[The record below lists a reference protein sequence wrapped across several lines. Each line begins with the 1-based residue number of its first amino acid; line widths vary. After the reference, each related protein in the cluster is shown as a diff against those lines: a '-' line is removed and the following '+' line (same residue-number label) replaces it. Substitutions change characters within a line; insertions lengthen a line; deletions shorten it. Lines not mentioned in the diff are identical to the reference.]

1 MDMCMNYGC
10 VYELWI
16 YSVVGDQAVCLGV
29 TLPEDNNG
37 NKRRRDKVIKESKIC
52 GGGDVLHL
60 VRCSILGKIMK

>member
-1 MDMCMNYGC
+1 MNYGY

-37 NKRRRDKVIKESKIC
+37 NKRRRD
-52 GGGDVLHL
+52 
-60 VRCSILGKIMK
+60 